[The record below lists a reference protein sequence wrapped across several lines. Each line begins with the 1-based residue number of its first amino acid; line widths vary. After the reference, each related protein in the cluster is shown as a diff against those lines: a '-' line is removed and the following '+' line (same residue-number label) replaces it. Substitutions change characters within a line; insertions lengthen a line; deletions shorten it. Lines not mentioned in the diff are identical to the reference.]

1 LDVKQATVGKS
12 DLAQNRELVGRYGR
26 PLAVVELQD
35 NEIRK
40 DFVVTVSVKVQ
51 AVTAAVGVQD
61 FATGLFLPATIANF
75 YLVPQF
81 DTVAGLQRRKDLQRR
96 PSASRHAVAWT
107 LRPIPA
113 LSPVP

>member
-1 LDVKQATVGKS
+1 MPEDRRAEVSQSPKAAGRPTLDVKQATVGKS

-51 AVTAAVGVQD
+51 AVTAAVGVH
-61 FATGLFLPATIANF
+61 GN
-75 YLVPQF
+75 
-81 DTVAGLQRRKDLQRR
+81 R
-96 PSASRHAVAWT
+96 
-107 LRPIPA
+107 
-113 LSPVP
+113 